1 MSNAD
6 KIKVLLEKR
15 GITYVELAN
24 KLGISK
30 QNLYKKLHRRSIPE
44 DELIQIAEILNC
56 TYESC
61 FTLNDTGE
69 KI

>member
-6 KIKVLLEKR
+6 KIKLIIEKR
-15 GITYVELAN
+15 GITYTELAN
-24 KLGISK
+24 RLGTSR
-30 QNLYKKLHRRSIPE
+30 QNLYRRLNRKTIPE
-44 DELIQIAEILNC
+44 DELIQIAEELNC

-69 KI
+69 RI

>member
-6 KIKVLLEKR
+6 KIKLILEKR

-24 KLGISK
+24 RLGTSK
-30 QNLYKKLHRRSIPE
+30 QNLYRKLHCRSIPE
-44 DELIQIAEILNC
+44 DDLKKIAEELNC
-56 TYESC
+56 TYESN
-61 FTLNDTGE
+61 FILNDTGE

>member
-6 KIKVLLEKR
+6 KIKLILEKR

-24 KLGISK
+24 RLGISK
-30 QNLYKKLHRRSIPE
+30 QNLYKKLRRKNIPE
-44 DELIQIAEILNC
+44 EELIQIAEELNC
-56 TYESC
+56 TYESS